1 MGGCRGLLNLREH
14 LTMAPNP
21 TREVR
26 EGLTTEEIVKAAQA
40 IAYRVDSLRK
50 ERGAGNRP
58 YFSSIANFIA
68 TAFKSAHWCLLV
80 TYTSFPPSCHTGVC
94 LSSFIE

>member
-21 TREVR
+21 TCEVR

-40 IAYRVDSLRK
+40 IAYGVDSLRK
-50 ERGAGNRP
+50 ERGQAIGP
-58 YFSSIANFIA
+58 
-68 TAFKSAHWCLLV
+68 
-80 TYTSFPPSCHTGVC
+80 TSQVLPI
-94 LSSFIE
+94 L